1 MIEHGLN
8 MVPGAE
14 LGDKHSQLCLIDLD
28 GNLVDRKK
36 LRTSPAAF
44 ERYFGGWAR
53 MRLVLEAGAHTNWLC
68 RLTERLGHEPLTA
81 DTHRLTLITQSLS
94 KDDRS
99 DAQRF
104 ARISDRVTGEARE
117 GPAITS
123 LRLLAVLNGL

>member
-1 MIEHGLN
+1 
-8 MVPGAE
+8 
-14 LGDKHSQLCLIDLD
+14 
-28 GNLVDRKK
+28 
-36 LRTSPAAF
+36 
-44 ERYFGGWAR
+44 

-81 DTHRLTLITQSLS
+81 DTHRLTLVTQSLSKDDQSLSKDDQSLS

>member
-1 MIEHGLN
+1 
-8 MVPGAE
+8 
-14 LGDKHSQLCLIDLD
+14 
-28 GNLVDRKK
+28 
-36 LRTSPAAF
+36 
-44 ERYFGGWAR
+44 

-81 DTHRLTLITQSLS
+81 DTHRLTLVTQSLSKDDQSLSKDDQSLSKDDQSLS